1 MPQIIAVDGGNYRTK
16 IVHAR
21 GYDSFSSAI
30 GEWNNRKAGDIHSSE
45 DMEFHIINKYDNIKG
60 FAGPLAS
67 LESEYGGSMYG
78 TSKNHEDARIRILL
92 GIARNLRDFT
102 INVIVGQPYTSH
114 TDNEKKEIIQSLKGD
129 HQVTINGK
137 LKEFHI
143 ANVLVGIEG
152 AMAFWSQ
159 PKDGAV
165 NLIDVGSGTVNCIHF
180 LNKRIVDR
188 KSDTLPFG
196 SETSKTTVNFEGMA
210 NAVFK
215 NMSKSWNKN
224 DTTLLCGGS
233 AKMILDPLKKY
244 YPHIQLIEPKIII
257 SDSVSTAISTEYSNA
272 AGMYQVAVKAFAQL
286 QTS

>member
-1 MPQIIAVDGGNYRTK
+1 LVQIIAADGGNFRTK
-16 IVHAR
+16 VVHSR

-45 DMEFHIINKYDNIKG
+45 DMDFHIVNKYDNFKG

-92 GIARNLRDFT
+92 GIARNLFEPVV
-102 INVIVGQPYTSH
+102 NVIVGQPYTSH
-114 TDNEKKEIIQSLKGD
+114 TDIEKKEIIDSLKGE

-137 LKEFHI
+137 LKEFNI
-143 ANVLVGIEG
+143 SDVLVGIEG

-159 PKDGAV
+159 PHDGAV

-196 SETSKTTVNFEGMA
+196 SETSKTSVNHEGMA
-210 NAVFK
+210 GAIFK

-224 DTTLLCGGS
+224 DLTLLCGGS
-233 AKMILDPLKKY
+233 AKNMLNPLKKY
-244 YPHIQLIEPKIII
+244 YPNIKLIEPTIL
-257 SDSVSTAISTEYSNA
+257 VSESISTKIDSGYANA
-272 AGMYQVAVKAFAQL
+272 AGMYNVAVKYFGQL
-286 QTS
+286 QTR